1 MKTLL
6 PSFAVILLVF
16 AVHLRAADLDKVIT
30 AVRLADDERVAAT
43 LACDLNTL
51 KAIYSD
57 EMYYAH
63 SSGKVDSKTSQLEGI
78 ATGIYK
84 YTKFDYKERTF
95 TQIAPA
101 VVLMKGSAI
110 LNLTRLNGEKIA
122 LDLNYLAVWRLESG
136 RWKFLAWQA
145 VRNLPPTILP

>member
-1 MKTLL
+1 MKMLL
-6 PSFAVILLVF
+6 PSFAIILLVF
-16 AVHLRAADLDKVIT
+16 GVHLHAADLDKVIT

-101 VVLMKGSAI
+101 VVLMKGGAI
-110 LNLTRLNGEKIA
+110 LNLTRLSGERIA

-136 RWKFLAWQA
+136 KWKFLAWQA